1 MRAVRLAARP
11 APSGPLRL
19 FRAALALLGAA
30 LLLQAVPA
38 TRAMTLFLL
47 PVGVMSVLTR
57 RALRT
62 DVPHLRGLITLQH
75 VLTGVVIGVTGVTAG
90 QAGAWLAGPLSA
102 ALLLLVERRPA
113 PPEPARPAA
122 TRAVR

>member
-11 APSGPLRL
+11 AASGPLRL
-19 FRAALALLGAA
+19 FRAALALLVAA
-30 LLLQAVPA
+30 LLLQAIPA

-57 RALRT
+57 QSLRT
-62 DVPHLRGLITLQH
+62 DVPHLRRVITLQH
-75 VLTGVVIGVTGVTAG
+75 VLTGVVIVVTGVTAG
-90 QAGAWLAGPLSA
+90 QAGAWLAGPLGG

-113 PPEPARPAA
+113 LPEPARPGAI
-122 TRAVR
+122 RAVR

>member
-19 FRAALALLGAA
+19 FRAALALLVAA

-57 RALRT
+57 QSLRAE
-62 DVPHLRGLITLQH
+62 VPHLRRVITLLH
-75 VLTGVVIGVTGVTAG
+75 VLTGVVIVVTGVTAG
-90 QAGAWLAGPLSA
+90 QAGAWVAGPLGA

-113 PPEPARPAA
+113 LPEPARPGA